1 MGYQRCCSGGE
12 QLKDEGMKVRG
23 WAEESHKAWRCRG
36 EALQGQQDLAP
47 SLLWVGSNQSMISLG
62 VQQCRF
68 RLQDL

>member
-1 MGYQRCCSGGE
+1 MGYQRCCSRGE

-36 EALQGQQDLAP
+36 EALQGQQDMAP